1 MKVLKFLLIATV
13 AAGLTA
19 CARAEQNEGPAAG
32 IKPIMVQNGPPS
44 VVRDVYEKGM
54 APVYD

>member
-1 MKVLKFLLIATV
+1 MKILKCILIAAV

-19 CARAEQNEGPAAG
+19 CSPAEQNEGPEAG
-32 IKPIMVQNGPPS
+32 MKPIMVRNGPPS